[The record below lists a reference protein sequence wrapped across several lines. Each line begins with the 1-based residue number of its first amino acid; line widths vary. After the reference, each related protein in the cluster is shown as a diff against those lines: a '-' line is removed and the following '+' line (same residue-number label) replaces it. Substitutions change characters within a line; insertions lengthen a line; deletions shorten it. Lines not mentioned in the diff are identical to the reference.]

1 MKVLYVC
8 SALNVNI
15 CDQKL
20 VLIFTVNIL
29 FNSIFALLMSEEWR
43 LLDEVEFRMEMNA
56 AVRKEDRNHQIV
68 NDLHDLHDLRC
79 SHQVLLLGK

>member
-29 FNSIFALLMSEEWR
+29 FNSIFALLMSEE
-43 LLDEVEFRMEMNA
+43 
-56 AVRKEDRNHQIV
+56 
-68 NDLHDLHDLRC
+68 
-79 SHQVLLLGK
+79 